1 MNEELENVLNS
12 DTPKNQGENNV
23 EIESESSLVGDIF
36 TFLACLNILIGMML
50 MIVESSNYSSDTDY
64 SIASSDTDYSI
75 ALSVLGSSLFLFA
88 VASCLKFLAKI
99 SSRMGRIMK
108 ALEK

>member
-12 DTPKNQGENNV
+12 NTPQNQNGETA
-23 EIESESSLVGDIF
+23 EIESESSVVGVIF
-36 TFLACLNILIGMML
+36 TVLAWLNFIVGLML
-50 MIVESSNYSSDTDY
+50 MIVEANESYYDSY
-64 SIASSDTDYSI
+64 APAF
-75 ALSVLGSSLFLFA
+75 ALLGSSLFLFA

>member
-23 EIESESSLVGDIF
+23 EIESESSVVGVIF
-36 TFLACLNILIGMML
+36 TVIAWLNMVAGLFLLMVEKIESYDQDYTFGLTLI
-50 MIVESSNYSSDTDY
+50 
-64 SIASSDTDYSI
+64 
-75 ALSVLGSSLFLFA
+75 GSSLFLNA
-88 VASCLKFLAKI
+88 VASCLQYLAKI